1 MVNYINEY
9 IDKNAYDGDST
20 KDFPNVSLIDSTDS
34 IEWALEDTNNKVTVV
49 ESFIANS
56 SRYIIFYKNNVSA
69 MSVDG
74 VPQQNVSTQLTLSE
88 GGDHTL
94 EFELIDPTVIEAEMF
109 KTIMLE
115 SITLPNSVRT
125 IGRNA
130 FDGSFQ
136 YSPAKTITIG
146 DKITSIGNSAFNDCR
161 KLESVTILATTPP
174 TLGTYVFSNHKSS
187 LKFYVPAESVAAYKA
202 DSSWISNG
210 LTNLIYAIPE

>member
-49 ESFIANS
+49 EYFSANS
-56 SRYIIFYKNNVSA
+56 SRYIIFSNNNVSA

-74 VPQQNVSTQLTLSE
+74 APQQSVPTQLTLSE
-88 GGDHTL
+88 GGNHTL
-94 EFELIDPTVIEAEMF
+94 EFELIDPTVIEDNMF

-115 SITLPNSVRT
+115 SITLPNSVTT
-125 IGRNA
+125 IGYSA
-130 FDGSFQ
+130 FDSSFQ
-136 YSPAKTITIG
+136 YAGNSVTLGNKV
-146 DKITSIGNSAFNDCR
+146 TSIGNGAFNNCR

-174 TLGTYVFSNHKSS
+174 TLGTYVFNNHKSS